1 MQTVLGVAPVTAPST
16 NQSCTWPARNS
27 AKPRSEDVTFWF
39 SWCSCCDTAY
49 RKSKPLLWGEHSL
62 SYCSCPSCCAAL
74 QQRATGWAVH
84 RETPLLSSQV
94 HDCPWQADGSLAL
107 AQRCLWSC
115 LNNSSLRGRA
125 SLSKDMLHWELTATS
140 PHSASSSYGKRVWR
154 LGQLTMLHCKQQ
166 AEWRNPNAWH
176 RAVSHSAPGVCSAA
190 AGLLFAQQT
199 QPWSAPSA
207 GIDTALW
214 QALQLCTVM
223 KVKRGFPGREK
234 AILSPSGT
242 HWLYDNNFF
251 TKSVNTW
258 QHKKALSCV

>member
-39 SWCSCCDTAY
+39 SWFSCCDTAY

-125 SLSKDMLHWELTATS
+125 SLSKGMLHWELTATS
-140 PHSASSSYGKRVWR
+140 PHSASSSYETCVETRAAHLAALQTAGRMNKSKC
-154 LGQLTMLHCKQQ
+154 LTQSCASFCSWCLQCCCWAVICSTNPALICSKH
-166 AEWRNPNAWH
+166 RNRYCSLA
-176 RAVSHSAPGVCSAA
+176 GSAA
-190 AGLLFAQQT
+190 MH
-199 QPWSAPSA
+199 SNES
-207 GIDTALW
+207 
-214 QALQLCTVM
+214 
-223 KVKRGFPGREK
+223 
-234 AILSPSGT
+234 
-242 HWLYDNNFF
+242 
-251 TKSVNTW
+251 
-258 QHKKALSCV
+258 